1 MSSCGWSARSARS
14 PTSRGAMARNSCK
27 LRPGCPS
34 KPTSHHNR
42 RRRRLEPWPTSPMAA
57 SRAQPSLPSPHDD
70 GLACHPTERSTPSP
84 FPYMS
89 NRGTVVAAAIVGAL
103 LVGAAGIGIVYFVF
117 FPGSSPQKLA
127 LSSPTPSTSATSAS
141 TATPASTPAAG
152 TWTVTSGSQ
161 AGYRVREQL
170 ASLPAPSDA
179 VGRTSA
185 VTGTLVLA
193 QSASGYSVTAASV
206 TVDVSK
212 LSSDQSRRDQRIHS
226 QGLESDR
233 YPTATF
239 KLTSPIAL
247 SADAT
252 SGQTIHVSATGDL
265 NIPGVTK
272 R

>member
-1 MSSCGWSARSARS
+1 M
-14 PTSRGAMARNSCK
+14 N
-27 LRPGCPS
+27 
-34 KPTSHHNR
+34 NR
-42 RRRRLEPWPTSPMAA
+42 RTLIS
-57 SRAQPSLPSPHDD
+57 
-70 GLACHPTERSTPSP
+70 
-84 FPYMS
+84 
-89 NRGTVVAAAIVGAL
+89 AIVGGGL
-103 LVGAAGIGIVYFVF
+103 LLGAAGVGIVYFVVF
-117 FPGSSPQKLA
+117 AGLSPQKLA
-127 LSSPTPSTSATSAS
+127 LSSPTPTTSASASSSAS
-141 TATPASTPAAG
+141 TAGAG

-185 VTGTLVLA
+185 VTGSLTLA
-193 QSASGYSVTAASV
+193 QAAIGYSVTAANLS
-206 TVDVSK
+206 VDVTK

-247 SADAT
+247 ATNAT

-265 NIPGVTK
+265 TIHGVTK
-272 R
+272 SVTIPIDARLTGAKIELVGSITFPFGEFGMTPPSIGGFVTVQNNATMEFQVLLAQGA